1 MKVDDLLKLHQNSC
15 QRLNR
20 IYKNTLQFFDN
31 LKKMIESEVKN
42 FKEWSEKSF
51 AISKIFIKNDKDII
65 AAEELAKI
73 LEDLGEYNE

>member
-1 MKVDDLLKLHQNSC
+1 
-15 QRLNR
+15 
-20 IYKNTLQFFDN
+20 
-31 LKKMIESEVKN
+31 MIESEVKN